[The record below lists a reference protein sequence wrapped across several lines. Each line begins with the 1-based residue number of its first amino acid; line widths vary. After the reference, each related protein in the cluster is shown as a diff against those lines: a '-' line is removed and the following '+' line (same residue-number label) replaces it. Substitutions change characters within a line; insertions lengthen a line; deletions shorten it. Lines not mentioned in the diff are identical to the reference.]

1 MKKNMLIEELIV
13 AILVIVMVLMV
24 TAQVLSRY
32 ILHTSLAYTEELVR
46 YLFVWA
52 TFLGIAAAAYR
63 NRHLS
68 LAVSQSF
75 IPSRYL
81 KWARRAAATGA
92 LLFAITIIFFGIR
105 IVLLQVETRQTTAA
119 LGMPMWIIGLAIP
132 VCSALL
138 VLRLIL
144 GAVEAMKGNQQ

>member
-1 MKKNMLIEELIV
+1 MKKKMLIEELVV
-13 AILVIVMVLMV
+13 AILIIVMVLMV

-32 ILHTSLAYTEELVR
+32 VFHTSLSHTEELVR
-46 YLFVWA
+46 YMFVWA

-81 KWARRAAATGA
+81 RWARRAAATGA

-105 IVLLQVETRQTTAA
+105 IVLLQFGTRQTTAA

-138 VLRLIL
+138 VFRFIM
-144 GAVEAMKGNQQ
+144 GVVEAMKGNQQ

>member
-1 MKKNMLIEELIV
+1 MLIEERVV
-13 AILVIVMVLMV
+13 AILLIIMVLMV

-32 ILHTSLAYTEELVR
+32 VFHTSLSHTEELVR

-68 LAVSQSF
+68 IAVSQSF

-81 KWARRAAATGA
+81 KWARWAAATGA
-92 LLFAITIIFFGIR
+92 FLFAITIIFFGVR
-105 IVLLQVETRQTTAA
+105 VVLLQFETRQTTAA

-138 VLRLIL
+138 VFRLIP
-144 GAVEAMKGNQQ
+144 GAVEVMKHKCR